1 VLVNSSRI
9 MTQQGGDILM
19 WSSNGD
25 LDAGRGAQTTLSLPP
40 LQVVFNSDDYQS
52 VDLGGLVS
60 GAGIAVVQTSKL
72 AAKSNAFLLAPRGTV
87 DAGEAG
93 IRVSGNL
100 VVAAVQ
106 VLNTGQIQVGGT
118 STGVPTITVPNI
130 GALTGASNTAG
141 AASKS
146 AEPPTAAGGSDRA
159 SIFIVE
165 VIGYGGGDTSGQ
177 QSAPGSGQAPADDS
191 KRGRTPDQ

>member
-1 VLVNSSRI
+1 

-25 LDAGRGAQTTLSLPP
+25 LDAGRGAQTTLSFPP

-60 GAGIAVVQTSKL
+60 GAGIAAVQSSKL
-72 AAKSNAFLLAPRGTV
+72 AKKSNAYLLAPRGTV

-100 VVAAVQ
+100 TIAAVQ
-106 VLNTGQIQVGGT
+106 VVNAGNIQVGGT
-118 STGVPTITVPNI
+118 STGIPTVTAPNI
-130 GALTGASNTAG
+130 GALSAASNTAG
-141 AASKS
+141 AAAKS
-146 AEPPTAAGGSDRA
+146 AEPPTAGGNNDRA
-159 SIFIVE
+159 SVFIVE
-165 VIGYGGGDTSGQ
+165 VVGYGGGENGGQDSNSSGN
-177 QSAPGSGQAPADDS
+177 GQGTKSDD
-191 KRGRTPDQ
+191 KERKQP